1 MLRIEHI
8 GPLPREAWD
17 TLIADEPDPFGM
29 GDDPTEWRRKDHFTV
44 LYDGDRPVAA
54 TGLLVARTNHGAVVG
69 VGGVIVN
76 RDYRDQGHLRPVFDA
91 ALERAATLGPDTAM
105 LFCAEWNVSLY
116 AHFGFLEITAPVI
129 VDQPGGAIE
138 MADHSMWRP
147 LREGATWP
155 EGPVRL
161 RGLPF

>member
-1 MLRIEHI
+1 MRLEQIGMLS
-8 GPLPREAWD
+8 RETWD
-17 TLIADEPDPFGM
+17 ALIADEHDPFGM
-29 GDDPTEWRRKDHFTV
+29 GDDPTEWRRKEHFTV
-44 LYDGDRPVAA
+44 LYDGERPVAA
-54 TGLLVARTNHGAVVG
+54 AGLVVVETDHGDVVG

-116 AHFGFLEITAPVI
+116 AHFGFVEIDAPVT
-129 VDQPGGAIE
+129 VDQPGGPKVKD
-138 MADHSMWRP
+138 DHAMWRP

-155 EGPVRL
+155 DGPVRV